1 MRCQINEGF
10 CKKISV
16 IDTIY
21 VIDEF
26 KSSSINILYMFVLD
40 ESKSFAND
48 IGLDLFREK
57 RNQRSS

>member
-1 MRCQINEGF
+1 M
-10 CKKISV
+10 

-26 KSSSINILYMFVLD
+26 KSSGINILYMFVLD

-57 RNQRSS
+57 LNQRSS